1 MHHVQSSPEHYW
13 NNGNLEKCFV
23 DTLRLLLQGLQNAEI
38 LDVFFPEVPFY
49 DIPALSG
56 PSHEWNG
63 IVAMILHLISPSR

>member
-49 DIPALSG
+49 DIPTLSG